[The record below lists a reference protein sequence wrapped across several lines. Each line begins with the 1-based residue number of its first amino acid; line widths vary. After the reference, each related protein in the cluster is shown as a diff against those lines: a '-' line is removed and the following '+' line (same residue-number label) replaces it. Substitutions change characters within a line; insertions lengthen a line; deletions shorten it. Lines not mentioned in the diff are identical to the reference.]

1 MYVCMDS
8 RGPCFEKIEED
19 SPGLSVVGV
28 DSPIHSKVRDMNT
41 KAKGNRAEHRCMRML
56 EAQGFQTTRSSA
68 SLGAWD
74 VIAVGP
80 DGVRLVQVKCNR
92 RPGRVEMETLRAFKV
107 PPSGVSKEVW
117 VFKDGKPREPIIT
130 FLNSALVIPDR
141 VES

>member
-1 MYVCMDS
+1 MSHYF
-8 RGPCFEKIEED
+8 GAPPPIEKIEED
-19 SPGLSVVGV
+19 CLKLSVIGV
-28 DSPIHSKVRDMNT
+28 DSPIRFKFRDMNT

-74 VIAVGP
+74 VIAVGL

-92 RPGRVEMETLRAFKV
+92 RPGRAEMETLRAFKV

-117 VFKDGKPREPIIT
+117 VFKDGKPREPIIE
-130 FLNSALVIPDR
+130 FLNSALVIPGR
-141 VES
+141 VEE